1 VLCINSSAKEA
12 RFPARFFL
20 PDLVTNVTHATLRK
34 RIAGNILKYPG
45 NKLIYSAF

>member
-20 PDLVTNVTHATLRK
+20 PDLVANVTRATLRK
-34 RIAGNILKYPG
+34 ELQAIFLNIPEI
-45 NKLIYSAF
+45 N